1 MINYTDE
8 AVQECELRA
17 VFALDVLDVNR
28 RLLVE
33 HIPVSETMEQCGIGP
48 RKCAMLTT
56 WINKHRVS
64 TGRPAIDPGVK
75 PATKISEVI
84 GHVC

>member
-1 MINYTDE
+1 MINHTDE
-8 AVQECELRA
+8 AAQECEIRA

-33 HIPVSETMEQCGIGP
+33 HIPVSETMTQCGIGP
-48 RKCAMLTT
+48 RKCAILTA
-56 WINKHRVS
+56 WINKHRES
-64 TGRPAIDPGVK
+64 TGRPPIDSGVK

-84 GHVC
+84 GYVC